1 MNSPIQSLD
10 QLYAE
15 MNQKHA
21 TQTSA
26 EFISF
31 QPQEQQMDPFTPS
44 EPLVAPVAPAKP
56 MEVSASASNPFRS
69 MPAPIQPSLP
79 TPSSPQVQH
88 TENKQNDAGAVIGQ
102 MHMYFD
108 RMTKMMMTMDD
119 RLTRLESLMSHNLYV
134 LHQQQ
139 QQQQPVAKGN
149 KDTQEEDLESAL
161 KEQVK
166 AELAQLKKMQA
177 QYEKDSEV
185 AKKIQAQMDD
195 EYFSEERKKFYT
207 QPQTVTPYQAP
218 KPRIPGY
225 EECPLCQMQ
234 FKQNELESH
243 VYACLDGEKNIAA
256 DGTKKVVDKPGFLA
270 RLFGGGK
277 PTSEEKTPL
286 VSSQTQHQPH
296 HSPVEYPGQ
305 PGGIYPGIA
314 AYHAPMY
321 PLPSSPYM
329 GAAMPP
335 PPMYYYVP
343 PAHNPSQ

>member
-31 QPQEQQMDPFTPS
+31 QPQEQQMDPFSPS
-44 EPLVAPVAPAKP
+44 EPLVAPVAPAKQ
-56 MEVSASASNPFRS
+56 MEAPASTSNPFRS

-88 TENKQNDAGAVIGQ
+88 GDNKNDAAPLIGQ

-119 RLTRLESLMSHNLYV
+119 RLTRLESLMSHNLYI

-139 QQQQPVAKGN
+139 QSQQQQQVQVAKN

-166 AELAQLKKMQA
+166 AELAQLKRMQA
-177 QYEKDSEV
+177 QYEKDSEI

-195 EYFSEERKKFYT
+195 EYFVEERKKFYQ
-207 QPQTVTPYQAP
+207 QPPPTVTSYQPP
-218 KPRIPGY
+218 KPRVPGY
-225 EECPLCQMQ
+225 EECPICQMQ
-234 FKQNELESH
+234 FKQSELEAH
-243 VYACLDGEKNIAA
+243 VYACLDGDKNIAA

-270 RLFGGGK
+270 RLFGAK
-277 PTSEEKTPL
+277 TTPEEKVPL
-286 VSSQTQHQPH
+286 TSSPAQQPH
-296 HSPVEYPGQ
+296 HTPVEYPGQ
-305 PGGIYPGIA
+305 PGGIYPGVA
-314 AYHAPMY
+314 AYPPMY
-321 PLPSSPYM
+321 SPYM
-329 GAAMPP
+329 GTAMPA
-335 PPMYYYVP
+335 PPMYYYMP
-343 PAHNPSQ
+343 PPPHNPSQ

>member
-31 QPQEQQMDPFTPS
+31 QPQEQQMDPFSPS
-44 EPLVAPVAPAKP
+44 EPLVAPVVPAKQ
-56 MEVSASASNPFRS
+56 MEVPATTNPFRS

-88 TENKQNDAGAVIGQ
+88 AENKQNDGTAVIGQ
-102 MHMYFD
+102 MHTYFD

-139 QQQQPVAKGN
+139 QQVQQPQAAKN

-166 AELAQLKKMQA
+166 AELVQLKRMQA
-177 QYEKDSEV
+177 QYEKDSEI

-207 QPQTVTPYQAP
+207 QPPTVTAYQPP
-218 KPRIPGY
+218 KQRVPGY

-234 FKQNELESH
+234 FKQSELEAH
-243 VYACLDGEKNIAA
+243 VYACLDGEQNIAA
-256 DGTKKVVDKPGFLA
+256 DGTKKVVDKPGFIA
-270 RLFGGGK
+270 RLFGAK
-277 PTSEEKTPL
+277 QPAEEKVPL
-286 VSSQTQHQPH
+286 VSSQGQQH
-296 HSPVEYPGQ
+296 HSPMEYPGQ

-314 AYHAPMY
+314 AYHPPMY
-321 PLPSSPYM
+321 PMPSSPYM

-343 PAHNPSQ
+343 PPHNPSQ

>member
-31 QPQEQQMDPFTPS
+31 QPQEQQMDPFSPS
-44 EPLVAPVAPAKP
+44 EPLVTPVAPAKP
-56 MEVSASASNPFRS
+56 MEAPASTSNPFRS
-69 MPAPIQPSLP
+69 MPAPIQPSIP

-88 TENKQNDAGAVIGQ
+88 GDNKNDAPLIGQ

-119 RLTRLESLMSHNLYV
+119 RLTRLESLMSHNLYI

-139 QQQQPVAKGN
+139 QNQQQQQQVPVAKN

-166 AELAQLKKMQA
+166 AELAQLKRMQA
-177 QYEKDSEV
+177 QYEKDSEI

-195 EYFSEERKKFYT
+195 EYFSEERKKLYQ
-207 QPQTVTPYQAP
+207 QPAPVTAYQPP
-218 KPRIPGY
+218 KPRVPGY
-225 EECPLCQMQ
+225 EECPICQLQ
-234 FKQNELESH
+234 FKQSELEGH
-243 VYACLDGEKNIAA
+243 VYACLEGDKNIAA
-256 DGTKKVVDKPGFLA
+256 DGNTTHLLNIPDNQAV
-270 RLFGGGK
+270 
-277 PTSEEKTPL
+277 STPD
-286 VSSQTQHQPH
+286 
-296 HSPVEYPGQ
+296 
-305 PGGIYPGIA
+305 
-314 AYHAPMY
+314 
-321 PLPSSPYM
+321 
-329 GAAMPP
+329 
-335 PPMYYYVP
+335 
-343 PAHNPSQ
+343 

>member
-1 MNSPIQSLD
+1 
-10 QLYAE
+10 
-15 MNQKHA
+15 
-21 TQTSA
+21 
-26 EFISF
+26 
-31 QPQEQQMDPFTPS
+31 
-44 EPLVAPVAPAKP
+44 
-56 MEVSASASNPFRS
+56 MEVPASPSNPFRS
-69 MPAPIQPSLP
+69 MAAPIQPTLP

-88 TENKQNDAGAVIGQ
+88 TENKQNDAGAPLIGQ

-139 QQQQPVAKGN
+139 QQQQQQQQVVKSN

-177 QYEKDSEV
+177 QYEKDTEI

-195 EYFSEERKKFYT
+195 EYFVEERKKFYT
-207 QPQTVTPYQAP
+207 QPQTVTPYQPP
-218 KPRIPGY
+218 KARIPGY

-234 FKQNELESH
+234 FKQSELEAH
-243 VYACLDGEKNIAA
+243 VYACLDGEQNIAA
-256 DGTKKVVDKPGFLA
+256 DGSKKVVDKPGFLA

-277 PTSEEKTPL
+277 TTSEEKAPL
-286 VSSQTQHQPH
+286 VSSQTHQQPH

-305 PGGIYPGIA
+305 PGGIYPGIP
-314 AYHAPMY
+314 AYHTPMY
-321 PLPSSPYM
+321 PVPSSPYM
-329 GAAMPP
+329 GAHAMPP

-343 PAHNPSQ
+343 PPHNPSQ